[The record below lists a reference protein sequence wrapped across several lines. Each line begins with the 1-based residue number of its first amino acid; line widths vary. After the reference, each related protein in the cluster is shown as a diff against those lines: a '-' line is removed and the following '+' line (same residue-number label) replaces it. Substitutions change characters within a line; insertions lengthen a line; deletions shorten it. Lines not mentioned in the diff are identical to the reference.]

1 MTFKVNNV
9 YTYGSASFYF
19 TAESG
24 SLASMSILF
33 NGRVIPVEKGF
44 PQSRGVVIASD
55 DTIYSVV
62 RAVIEQLFTKVEQAP
77 VSVDLRA
84 GKQDKK
90 NPVEVIRF
98 LRPFAYHENLFGVT
112 FIFTLDYARRRIDV
126 QFSVC
131 NGDNF
136 SRSEGVRRARENKNY
151 ITGIYMPDDIYHSNG
166 KDGLIKWFVTRVP
179 EEIRGDRNVII
190 NTHINTMRLVAD
202 MYVNSSQN
210 EELMAEIN
218 KVEESAAK
226 IKAIDDYVLQI
237 IKANR

>member
-24 SLASMSILF
+24 SLASLSILF
-33 NGRVIPVEKGF
+33 NGRVIPVEKRF
-44 PQSRGVVIASD
+44 PQSRGAVIASD

-77 VSVDLRA
+77 VSVALRDDE
-84 GKQDKK
+84 QDKE
-90 NPVEVIRF
+90 NTVEVIRF

-112 FIFTLDYARRRIDV
+112 FIFTLDYEHRCIDV

-136 SRSEGVRRARENKNY
+136 NRSEGVRRARENKNY
-151 ITGIYMPDDIYHSNG
+151 ISGIYMPDDIYHSNG

-179 EEIRGDRNVII
+179 DEIRGDRNVTIY
-190 NTHINTMRLVAD
+190 THINTMRLVAD
-202 MYVNSSQN
+202 IYANSSHN

-218 KVEESAAK
+218 KVEERAAK
-226 IKAIDDYVLQI
+226 VKSINDYIVQI
-237 IKANR
+237 INSKR